1 MYFYIKLER
10 RAHYCYVFLGF
21 LSEWLSISVQICVS
35 RIPLLTFSSLS
46 LSFVWWTQ
54 RTAAQ
59 CQERGEFSFTPG
71 WGSGGSGNGWWH
83 CLYDTISVF
92 WEEAPEIFIRFSKVP
107 VPKIGLNCGF
117 CSFSQFL
124 RASHH
129 LQGCEGIF
137 RASLHLSFSTC
148 RNCGEGGGKAT
159 IGVLAVSRK
168 GCSGWSGQSCP
179 TLGAPV
185 FLIQLGPLR
194 DISPLSTSS
203 FPLIKCIFGQENT
216 T

>member
-1 MYFYIKLER
+1 MSSL
-10 RAHYCYVFLGF
+10 VSF
-21 LSEWLSISVQICVS
+21 LSGWASAFRFVFPASLYLHSAA
-35 RIPLLTFSSLS
+35 SLS
-46 LSFVWWTQ
+46 HL
-54 RTAAQ
+54 
-59 CQERGEFSFTPG
+59 CGEHRGQLLNARKEVNLALPL
-71 WGSGGSGNGWWH
+71 GGGRGGRSGNGWWH
-83 CLYDTISVF
+83 CLYDTISIF

-107 VPKIGLNCGF
+107 VPKIGLNCGLY
-117 CSFSQFL
+117 SFSQFL
-124 RASHH
+124 RALHH
-129 LQGCEGIF
+129 LRGCEGIF
-137 RASLHLSFSTC
+137 RASLHLYFSTC

-185 FLIQLGPLR
+185 FLIQPGPLW

-203 FPLIKCIFGQENT
+203 FLFVKCMFGQENT